1 MTKLGLISLFVVVFF
16 VGNCASSDV
25 EERTDKQITSQS
37 DSSSARQFGGNGGWQ
52 DLVTDVAGGVFL
64 GAEKG
69 IIFYAYD
76 VLTYPNESVE
86 LVARVQLARFLEDIP
101 GVTVGFYKG
110 SGRLGTADTDRYGR
124 ATLTWTPPK
133 EGDYSLT
140 AKIDAV
146 PHKDYKDMLGV
157 SRAPLLVAARSKKT
171 PFVVIDLDHTVVGS
185 SFFRVL
191 VGGAKPMTRSV
202 RVTRAIAKKYSII
215 YLTQRPTLLGRKSKQ
230 WLKDNGYPK
239 GVLLLSELGKALAD
253 SGGFKTTRLTTI
265 KKSFPGIQIGIGDKP
280 SDAQAYVDNGM
291 VAYLLPHY
299 KEKHKSMREKA
310 QQIRKLDDQG
320 RLHVVKSWSQIEAGI
335 FKAEQFPPD
344 DFIRYLEQRAQTLER
359 QEKERK
365 EREKEEDDDD

>member
-1 MTKLGLISLFVVVFF
+1 MKKLGLISLFVVVVF

-25 EERTDKQITSQS
+25 EDPTDKQAIAQN

-69 IIFYAYD
+69 IVFYAYD

-86 LVARVQLARFLEDIP
+86 LVARVQMAKFLEDVP
-101 GVTVGFYKG
+101 GVKVGFYKG
-110 SGRLGTADTDRYGR
+110 SDLLGSARTDRYGR

-146 PHKDYKDMLGV
+146 PNKDYKDMLGV
-157 SRAPLLVAARSKKT
+157 SPAPLLVAARSQKT

-202 RVTRAIAKKYSII
+202 RVTRAIAKEYSII
-215 YLTQRPTLLGRKSKQ
+215 YLTQRPTLLGRKSKR

-253 SGGFKTTRLTTI
+253 SGGFKTTQLTTI

-299 KEKHKSMREKA
+299 KEKYKSMREKA
-310 QQIRKLDDQG
+310 QQIRELDDQG
-320 RLHVVKSWSQIEAGI
+320 RLHVVRSWSEIEAGV
-335 FKAEQFPPD
+335 FKSKQFPPD
-344 DFIRYLEQRAQTLER
+344 DFVRYLEQRAQTLER
-359 QEKERK
+359 R
-365 EREKEEDDDD
+365 EREKEEDDDDD